1 MNLNLTTM
9 MYHYV
14 RDVGDAA
21 EQGTGIPGLPVEVF
35 ASQVDHLAQAY
46 NMVGWDDVR
55 RALLVEKPLP
65 ERACLLT
72 FDDGV
77 CDHYLNVFPI
87 LAQHK
92 IAGLFFVIAR
102 ANADSVPLPHK
113 LHYLIAK
120 LGLEGARRAIW
131 DRLSESQR
139 DTYLL
144 AQAHNW
150 LRWHSETDVVKG
162 VLQRELEPEIDPLL
176 SELLQDHVGP
186 EPELARRLFLSE
198 SQIREMRA
206 GGMNFGGHSATHPWF
221 DFIAAP
227 RRESEIRASADFLSN
242 IEQAPLA
249 FAYPYGGLANDAP
262 ELFRQYQFCA
272 AFTTR
277 KGTQQSDAYYIGR
290 FDGEDWHG

>member
-1 MNLNLTTM
+1 MNLHLTTM

-14 RDVGDAA
+14 RDVGDTA

-35 ASQVDHLAQAY
+35 ASQVDRLAQAY
-46 NMVGWDDVR
+46 NMVSWDDVR
-55 RALLVEKPLP
+55 GALLGGKPLP

-72 FDDGV
+72 FDDGL

-87 LAQHK
+87 LERRN
-92 IAGLFFVIAR
+92 IAGLFFIIAR
-102 ANADSVPLPHK
+102 TDANCVPLPHK

-120 LGLEGARRAIW
+120 LGLADVRRAIW

-139 DTYLL
+139 DTYLV

-162 VLQRELEPEIDPLL
+162 VFQRELEPEIDPLL
-176 SELLQDHVGP
+176 CELLERHVGP
-186 EPELARRLFLSE
+186 EPQLAQQLFLSE
-198 SQIREMRA
+198 LQIQEMRA

-221 DFIAAP
+221 DFIDAP
-227 RRESEIRASADFLSN
+227 RRAREIRASAGLLSN
-242 IEQAPLA
+242 IEQPPYA
-249 FAYPYGGLANDAP
+249 FAYPYGGLADDAP
-262 ELFRQYQFCA
+262 ELLSQHQFCA

-277 KGTQQSDAYYIGR
+277 KGTQQSDAYYLGR
-290 FDGEDWHG
+290 YDGEDWHG